1 MSDLGSASVELA
13 LLIPVVLLLLAVV
26 AEVAATA
33 QVQVLAVH
41 ASREA
46 ARAAAVDP
54 DIAAAV
60 DAAHEAL
67 PPALA
72 PASTVAVER
81 AKGVGR
87 PVRATVRVP
96 HTLFR
101 YLVGI
106 PIELR
111 WTTTMRSER

>member
-1 MSDLGSASVELA
+1 MTDVGSASVELA
-13 LLIPVVLLLLAVV
+13 LLIPVVVLLLAVV

-46 ARAAAVDP
+46 ARTAAVSP
-54 DIAAAV
+54 DIAEAVVAAQ
-60 DAAHEAL
+60 EAL
-67 PPALA
+67 PAVVA
-72 PASTVAVER
+72 ASAAVSIER
-81 AKGVGR
+81 TKGLGQ
-87 PVRATVRVP
+87 PVRATVRIP
-96 HTLFR
+96 HRLFR
-101 YLVGI
+101 YLAGI

>member
-1 MSDLGSASVELA
+1 MDGGSASVELA
-13 LLIPVVLLLLAVV
+13 LVIPVLILLLAVV

-46 ARAAAVDP
+46 ARVAAVSPDLADAVAAAHDALPPGIAPAAAV
-54 DIAAAV
+54 
-60 DAAHEAL
+60 
-67 PPALA
+67 
-72 PASTVAVER
+72 SVER
-81 AKGVGR
+81 TKGVGQ

-96 HTLFR
+96 HRLFR
-101 YLVGI
+101 YLVGV
-106 PIELR
+106 PVELR

>member
-1 MSDLGSASVELA
+1 MTDAGSATVELA
-13 LLIPVVLLLLAVV
+13 LLIPVVILLLAIV

-46 ARAAAVDP
+46 ARAAAVSP
-54 DIAAAV
+54 DIADAVVAAQ
-60 DAAHEAL
+60 DAL
-67 PPALA
+67 PPGVA
-72 PASTVAVER
+72 ASAAVSVER
-81 AKGVGR
+81 TRGVGQ
-87 PVRATVRVP
+87 PVRATVKVP
-96 HTLFR
+96 HRLFR
-101 YLVGI
+101 YLAGI

>member
-1 MSDLGSASVELA
+1 MNELGSASVELA
-13 LLIPVVLLLLAVV
+13 LLIPVLLLLLAVV
-26 AEVAATA
+26 VEVAATA

-46 ARAAAVDP
+46 ARVAAVSPDIGDAVVAAQGALPPGVAAAAAV
-54 DIAAAV
+54 
-60 DAAHEAL
+60 
-67 PPALA
+67 
-72 PASTVAVER
+72 SVER
-81 AKGVGR
+81 TKGVGQ

-96 HTLFR
+96 HRLFR
-101 YLVGI
+101 YLAGI